1 MKKLLTLVLSLTI
14 TLFGASF
21 DCSKAKTNI
30 EKMICSDKELS
41 VMDENLSKTFKEAIK
56 TTKDKNQL
64 KNKQFAWLKE
74 RNECNDLNC
83 LYDSYNFQLKY
94 LENKAQYQFATDQKK
109 ITRPTLMSEALY
121 ADTYYS
127 EAPSD
132 SLVWSKALLG
142 LKITGFSPQMDS
154 NRECNYKS
162 GLVTLREIQSQLGKD
177 SPYVKLW
184 AANQNRVFSACEGGE
199 EDDATPIQPVGKLP
213 QRAKGDFLYQLGSW
227 NFYRKDYQ
235 TALANYKEV
244 ERLND
249 SPQRPM
255 ATYMVVRTLAYQNH
269 AEEAY
274 HKIGEILADPSL
286 KSIHDIAKN
295 YRFVI
300 MSNMRSF
307 DLELTPELAIEHL
320 NWLQKIVRLSTENIE
335 QPEKAFTEQKDALA
349 QFNVYF
355 AHYAPDSK
363 AVDWWL
369 RAYEP
374 EGPRMR
380 AVKTLAPQNPLIDW
394 MQAKWAYNVFDYD
407 WLWSLHQQGN
417 PYWEQN
423 RNIVIH
429 AFNQWKKS
437 KDGAWLQIAIKR
449 VHPKDDL
456 ASKILYDA
464 EPYLKSS
471 WKNETPEYRIW
482 LFDLWSNMV
491 RIRLGRGEIDKADTL
506 IFEHWDYYQNDLLS
520 FPESMEYSYRRNDF
534 SRVLNKTLQ
543 WFVYTGRLEDAR
555 SMLDGIQK
563 KLPNDFDQW
572 RSLLATTPDEA
583 ISVAILTD
591 YDRYGLYEH
600 NNDDKVWR
608 EMIELLPFKL
618 LYTMATNDSIKRE
631 YRGLIARSLFTRAVL
646 LEYDSDQIDKYAAL
660 AAKLNPSIREPLL
673 ESVAGHNRDKYI
685 EFLLKMPRFR
695 PALYLEYAADPE
707 RKGEENGLKLDA
719 IDVYNHND
727 NNWWCRF
734 DDEMFKKRI
743 FNAMMIVPN
752 DNNILSFNTRNRS
765 EDQSQRSELE
775 PYLDNQR
782 KLLNNHPYM
791 VLIDKKEIEALESI
805 PSGPKYLSEAVIK
818 REIESGR
825 ATTAEEQNERA
836 ANLNRAVRTTRYGC
850 NFCWLLRKDS
860 NCSHGEYSKKAY
872 DLLHERYE
880 NTPWAKATPYWF
892 K

>member
-1 MKKLLTLVLSLTI
+1 MKKLLTLILPLTI

-21 DCSKAKTNI
+21 DCSIAKTNI

-41 VMDENLSKTFKEAIK
+41 VMDENLSIAFKEAIK
-56 TTKDKNQL
+56 TTKEKNQL

-74 RNECNDLNC
+74 RNECKDLKC
-83 LYDSYNFQLKY
+83 LHDSYNLQLKY
-94 LENKAQYQFATDQKK
+94 LENKAQYQFATVQKESA
-109 ITRPTLMSEALY
+109 RPTLMSEALY

-142 LKITGFSPQMDS
+142 LKIPGFSPQMDS
-154 NRECNYKS
+154 NRWSECNYKS
-162 GLVTLREIQSQLGKD
+162 GLVALREIQSQLGKD
-177 SPYVKLW
+177 SPYLKLW
-184 AANQNRVFSACEGGE
+184 AANQNRVFSACEGTQ
-199 EDDATPIQPVGKLP
+199 EDDVTPIQPVGKLP

-227 NFYRKDYQ
+227 NFYRKDYP
-235 TALANYKEV
+235 TALINYKEV
-244 ERLND
+244 EKLNG

-255 ATYMVVRTLAYQNH
+255 ATYMVVRTLAYQNR

-286 KSIHDIAKN
+286 QSIHDIAKN

-307 DLELTPELAIEHL
+307 NLEFTPELAMEHL
-320 NWLQKIVRLSTENIE
+320 NWLQKIVRLTTDNVE
-335 QPEKAFTEQKDALA
+335 QPEKAFAEQKDALA

-355 AHYAPDSK
+355 APYAPDGK
-363 AVDWWL
+363 GVDWWL
-369 RAYEP
+369 TSYEP

-380 AVKTLAPQNPLIDW
+380 AVKILAPKNPLIDW
-394 MQAKWAYNVFDYD
+394 MQAKWANNIFDSD
-407 WLWSLHQQGN
+407 WLWALHLQDN
-417 PYWEQN
+417 SYWGQN

-429 AFNQWKKS
+429 ALEQWKKT
-437 KDGAWLQIAIKR
+437 KDGVWLQIAIRR

-456 ASKILYDA
+456 ASKILSDA
-464 EPYLKSS
+464 EPYLNSA

-482 LFDLWSNMV
+482 LFDLWSNAV
-491 RIRLGRGEIDKADTL
+491 RIRLGRDEIDKADAL
-506 IFEHWDYYQNDLLS
+506 IFGHWDYFEKELLY
-520 FPESMEYSYRRNDF
+520 FPESMEYSYRRDDF
-534 SRVLNKTLQ
+534 RRVLNETLR
-543 WFVYTGRLEDAR
+543 WLVYTGKIQNAR
-555 SMLDGIQK
+555 SLLDGIQK
-563 KLPNDFDQW
+563 KLPNEFDQW

-583 ISVAILTD
+583 ISVATLTGYHRD
-591 YDRYGLYEH
+591 EFYKYD
-600 NNDDKVWR
+600 NDDKVWR

-618 LYTMATNDSIKRE
+618 LYTMATDDRIKRE
-631 YRGLIARSLFTRAVL
+631 YRGMIARTLFTRAVL
-646 LEYDSDQIDKYAAL
+646 LKYDNDQVDKYAAL

-673 ESVAGHNRDKYI
+673 ESVTGHNRDKYI
-685 EFLLKMPRFR
+685 GFLLKMPRFR
-695 PALYLEYAADPE
+695 PSLNLEYADDPE
-707 RKGEENGLKLDA
+707 RKGEEKGIRLDA

-734 DDEMFKKRI
+734 DKEGSKEWI
-743 FNAMMIVPN
+743 FNTMKIVPN
-752 DNNILSFNTRNRS
+752 YNDILSFHARDITEN
-765 EDQSQRSELE
+765 QSKELE
-775 PYLDNQR
+775 PYLEIQR

-791 VLIDKKEIEALESI
+791 ALIDEKEIEALENI
-805 PSGPKYLSEAVIK
+805 PSGPQYLSEAVIK
-818 REIESGR
+818 REIESGI
-825 ATTAEEQNERA
+825 ASTPEEQNERA

-850 NFCWLLRKDS
+850 NR
-860 NCSHGEYSKKAY
+860 NCPHGEYSKKAY